1 MSTSRHSTLVYSTDA
16 GGRVCLGCGLAL
28 AQCACAERA
37 QAARVAA
44 GDGVVRVSREV
55 AGRGGKAVTVV
66 RGVPLGDAELAVLAK
81 ALKAACGS
89 GGTLKEG
96 VIEIQGEHRD
106 KLVALLTAR
115 GFTVRRAGG

>member
-1 MSTSRHSTLVYSTDA
+1 
-16 GGRVCLGCGLAL
+16 
-28 AQCACAERA
+28 
-37 QAARVAA
+37 
-44 GDGVVRVSREV
+44 
-55 AGRGGKAVTVV
+55 VV